1 MHYKEEFNLIS
12 DLYIF
17 VVLQYVQTVKQ
28 EPSNL
33 QGPQP
38 YAGSKNN
45 CLCFKGD
52 DFKYLT

>member
-1 MHYKEEFNLIS
+1 MHYKGEFNLIS

-17 VVLQYVQTVKQ
+17 VVLQYMQTMKQ
-28 EPSNL
+28 EPRNL
-33 QGPQP
+33 QDPQP
-38 YAGSKNN
+38 YVGNKNN